1 MTIRRSIST
10 LLIPVVAVATL
21 ATLHE
26 IPAQTGASDA
36 GPNGD
41 AGQWAGTD
49 EDAIPPAAM
58 LTDRGTALVER
69 LKQLRRAES
78 RMGPKHPS
86 LPDLRDQIA
95 DVREQLKA
103 WGPAPNPFRETPRG
117 EQAAEATKSIPQMNE
132 EDLRQ
137 VVIALAAEV
146 ESLRQRV
153 ETLET
158 QIEGH
163 GR

>member
-10 LLIPVVAVATL
+10 LLIPIIAVVTL
-21 ATLHE
+21 STLRE
-26 IPAQTGASDA
+26 VPAQIGGADA
-36 GPNGD
+36 GRDGND
-41 AGQWAGTD
+41 AEQAGAD
-49 EDAIPPAAM
+49 DDAIPPAAL

-95 DVREQLKA
+95 EVRQQLKA
-103 WGPAPNPFRETPRG
+103 WQPAPNPFRGTSPG
-117 EQAAEATKSIPQMNE
+117 DQAAETTKSIPQMNE

-146 ESLRQRV
+146 ETLRQRV
-153 ETLET
+153 DVLER
-158 QIEGH
+158 QLEGH
-163 GR
+163 SP